1 MDPRLEQTLSRW
13 HARLRATESLAWS
26 AWALT
31 AGLALALATA
41 LAARAVPMLTS
52 AALARLSAT
61 LILGAALLGLAAAW
75 TPWRSQSR
83 LVRLFDRRLG
93 LSERLTT
100 ALELGSGR
108 LRTSPAMAAA
118 QQADTLATAAAVDV
132 RASLPLQVPRRAL
145 LASGLLAV
153 ALIAALVVPNPQE
166 ALLQRRAALE
176 AALAEQADR
185 LQSVHDQIAQA
196 EGLSDAEREEL
207 LRALEAAIA
216 ALEAERAT
224 PEEGVAA
231 LAEAERQLAELRDPG
246 APALQQGLESAAEQ
260 MVDSPLTEAIA
271 EALSRGD
278 TAEAA
283 QALAAMAERES
294 LTLEEALQLAAE
306 LAQAAEALAQ
316 GDPQLAQQLAD
327 AAAEIG
333 EEGIEQAR
341 DAIRRA
347 AEGMAQAGER
357 VRGQQALEE
366 ALAALQGARDEI
378 AAQTSDGGGS
388 AGSGQPAAGQA
399 PAGGQQAQPG
409 HHEDTGSAAPYDEVA
424 VPSRLEGEGEAVD
437 LGRED
442 DAAAPVGGAPLPAPT
457 GSQATVPYRE
467 VYTEYAEQ
475 AVAALEGSYI
485 PLALKQYVRD
495 YFSSLEP

>member
-1 MDPRLEQTLSRW
+1 MDPRLEHSLRQW
-13 HARLRATESLAWS
+13 HSRLRTAESLAWS
-26 AWALT
+26 LWALT
-31 AGLALALATA
+31 AGLAVALATA
-41 LAARAVPMLTS
+41 LAARAVPLLATD
-52 AALARLSAT
+52 ALARLSV
-61 LILGAALLGLAAAW
+61 ILVLAAALLGLAAAW
-75 TPWRSQSR
+75 TPRRSRRR

-93 LSERLTT
+93 LAERLTT

-108 LRTSPAMAAA
+108 LRTSPAMTAA
-118 QQADTLATAAAVDV
+118 QQADTLAAAAAVDV
-132 RASLPLQVPRRAL
+132 RTALPLQIPRRAL

-153 ALIAALVVPNPQE
+153 ALIAALVAPNPQE
-166 ALLQRRAALE
+166 PALQRRAALE

-196 EGLSDAEREEL
+196 EGLSEAEREEL
-207 LRALEAAIA
+207 LRALQEAIA
-216 ALEAERAT
+216 ALEEGRAT

-231 LAEAERQLAELRDPG
+231 LADAERRLAELRDPG
-246 APALQQGLESAAEQ
+246 TAALQQGLARAAEQ
-260 MVDSPLTEAIA
+260 MADSPLTEEIA

-278 TAEAA
+278 TAQAA

-294 LTLEEALQLAAE
+294 LTPEEALELAAQ

-316 GDPQLAQQLAD
+316 GDPALAQQLAE

-341 DAIRRA
+341 EAIRRA

-357 VRGQQALEE
+357 VQGQQALEE
-366 ALAALQGARDEI
+366 ALAALQEARDEI
-378 AAQTSDGGGS
+378 AAQTSEGSGS
-388 AGSGQPAAGQA
+388 AGGGQPAPGQA

-409 HHEDTGSAAPYDEVA
+409 HHEDTGSAAPYDQVA
-424 VPSRLEGEGEAVD
+424 APYRLEGTGEAID

-442 DAAAPVGGAPLPAPT
+442 DGAAPVGGAPLPAPT
-457 GSQATVPYRE
+457 GGQATVPYRE
-467 VYTEYAEQ
+467 VYAEYAEQ